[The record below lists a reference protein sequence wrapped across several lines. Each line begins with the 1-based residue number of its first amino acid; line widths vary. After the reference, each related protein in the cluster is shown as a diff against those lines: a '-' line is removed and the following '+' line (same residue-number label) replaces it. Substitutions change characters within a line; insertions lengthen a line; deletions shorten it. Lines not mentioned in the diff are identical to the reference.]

1 MVSRG
6 VFAVAVMKLRPLCR
20 RSTPFRGLCTF
31 TGRLR
36 VATVYGSFGRDRKSD
51 CDSGVL
57 REGWDTLRLA
67 SRFPSASISNPV
79 AADELDFDSL
89 AETDFLL
96 VVTSS
101 RLGFPPPN
109 FTSFSH
115 NLLLAAKSNPGCLA
129 HLQHAVFGNGHPKW
143 YATYM
148 SMPRYV
154 DQLLEEAGSR
164 RFYARGE
171 AGEPHPL
178 SWPSNHPASL
188 MRVDTSTPAV
198 SVEDW
203 ALPMWSALA
212 AAAEGL
218 EAPPV
223 AWDALWAKEASH
235 KHHEVRC
242 RGSAVW
248 SECAARAVLWRGGDG
263 VVRCMWLWLWG
274 WWRGCGVGWC
284 SSAAP
289 DLP

>member
-1 MVSRG
+1 
-6 VFAVAVMKLRPLCR
+6 MKLRPMYHR
-20 RSTPFRGLCTF
+20 VGHRAAGLCTLP
-31 TGRLR
+31 GRLR
-36 VATVYGSFGRDRKSD
+36 VATVYGSFGEDRESEIAA
-51 CDSGVL
+51 GVL
-57 REGWDTLRLA
+57 REGWDALRLA
-67 SRFPSASISNPV
+67 SRFPSASISEPV

-171 AGEPHPL
+171 ANEPHIL
-178 SWPSNHPASL
+178 NWPSNHPASK

-203 ALPMWSALA
+203 SLPMWSALA

-218 EAPPV
+218 EEPPV

-242 RGSAVW
+242 RGLGVG
-248 SECAARAVLWRGGDG
+248 SECAAGAV
-263 VVRCMWLWLWG
+263 
-274 WWRGCGVGWC
+274 
-284 SSAAP
+284 P
-289 DLP
+289 

>member
-1 MVSRG
+1 
-6 VFAVAVMKLRPLCR
+6 MKLRPLCR

-148 SMPRYV
+148 SMC
-154 DQLLEEAGSR
+154 LG
-164 RFYARGE
+164 
-171 AGEPHPL
+171 
-178 SWPSNHPASL
+178 
-188 MRVDTSTPAV
+188 TSTNCLRRRGRAA
-198 SVEDW
+198 STRG
-203 ALPMWSALA
+203 ARLA
-212 AAAEGL
+212 
-218 EAPPV
+218 
-223 AWDALWAKEASH
+223 SRTH
-235 KHHEVRC
+235 
-242 RGSAVW
+242 
-248 SECAARAVLWRGGDG
+248 
-263 VVRCMWLWLWG
+263 
-274 WWRGCGVGWC
+274 
-284 SSAAP
+284 
-289 DLP
+289 